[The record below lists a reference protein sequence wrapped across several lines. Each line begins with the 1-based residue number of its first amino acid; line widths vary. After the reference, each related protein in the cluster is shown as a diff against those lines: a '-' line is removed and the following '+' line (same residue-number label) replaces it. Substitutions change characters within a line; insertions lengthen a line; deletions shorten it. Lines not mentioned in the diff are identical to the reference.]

1 MTSDKKNVSLL
12 AELFVKKGLS
22 DIIISPG
29 SRNAPIVI
37 AFAGKHGVNAL
48 SIVDERSAGFF
59 ALGMAQQSGKAVA
72 VACTSGSAALNYAPA
87 IAEAYYQKIPLL
99 VLTADRPPELI
110 ERGYGQIIRQKE
122 VYKNY
127 IKASFELPV
136 DIEDEETFKN
146 TERMINEAINLTQFP
161 EPGPVHINIPFREPL
176 YGLTDELLQAEV
188 IDYEKEPVNTEQYI
202 SELADVFRKYDNIL
216 IIAGQQQKDEEFNT
230 LLSTIV
236 AKNVVV
242 LSETTS
248 NMHDDRFIDCID
260 NVISTIEA
268 NEASNFQPE
277 VLLTFGGQVVSKMVK
292 KFLRDHPPKEHWH
305 ISPSGEPMDT
315 YFRLKRTVAANPK
328 QVFSELLKILPE
340 SSSTFYNTWQQRKE
354 LLVQRKNKYLGAIP
368 YSDLQ
373 VFDFLLK
380 HLPDRTNLHLGNSTP
395 VRYSQLFGSQKKFTY
410 FSNRGVSGIDGQVS
424 TAAGNAYANTDLHVV
439 ITGDLGFLYD
449 SNALMNHYLKPNLKI
464 IVINNAGGGIFRFI
478 DGPAE
483 SGHLEKF
490 FEAKHDWKAEKIAK
504 AFSLNYYNA
513 ENMDQFGVSFTNFM
527 ADQKAPAVLEIF
539 TPAVKNGEILKGYFA
554 YLKSKSV

>member
-12 AELFVKKGLS
+12 ANLFVKKGLS

-37 AFAGKHGVNAL
+37 AFVDKPGIHAL

-87 IAEAYYQKIPLL
+87 ISEAYYQKIPLL

-127 IKASFELPV
+127 IKASFEMPV
-136 DIEDEETFKN
+136 EIEDEDTMQETVQL
-146 TERMINEAINLTQFP
+146 INEAINLTQYP

-176 YGLTDELLQAEV
+176 YGVTEELLQAAV
-188 IDYEKEPVNTEQYI
+188 INYTKEPVNTEQHFN
-202 SELADVFRKYDNIL
+202 ELAFVFRKYNNIL
-216 IIAGQQQKDEEFNT
+216 IIAGQQQKDVEFNT
-230 LLSTIV
+230 LLFNIA

-268 NEASNFQPE
+268 DEASNFQPE
-277 VLLTFGGQVVSKMVK
+277 LLLTFGGQVVSKMVK
-292 KFLRDHPPKEHWH
+292 KFLRDHPPVEHWH

-315 YFRLKRTVAANPK
+315 YFRLKRTVTAKPN
-328 QVFSELLKILPE
+328 QLFSELIKVLPE
-340 SSSTFYNTWQQRKE
+340 KSSVYFNTWRQRKE
-354 LLVQRKNKYLGAIP
+354 LLVQRKNKYLGTIP

-380 HLPDRTNLHLGNSTP
+380 HLPDHTNLHLGNSTP
-395 VRYSQLFGSQKKFTY
+395 VRYSQLFGSDKKFTY

-424 TAAGNAYANTDLHVV
+424 TTAGNAYTDEGLHVL

-478 DGPAE
+478 DGPE
-483 SGHLEKF
+483 QSGHLETF
-490 FEAKHDWKAEKIAK
+490 FEAKHDWRAEKIAE
-504 AFSLNYYNA
+504 AFSLNYYKA
-513 ENMDQFGVSFTNFM
+513 ENMDQLVASFANFIN
-527 ADQKAPAVLEIF
+527 DQNVPAVLEIF
-539 TPAVKNGEILKGYFA
+539 TPNKKNAEILKAYFEF
-554 YLKSKSV
+554 LKV

>member
-12 AELFVKKGLS
+12 ASLFAKKGLS

-37 AFAGKHGVNAL
+37 AFADKPGINAL
-48 SIVDERSAGFF
+48 TIVDERSAGFF
-59 ALGMAQQSGKAVA
+59 ALGMAQQLGKAVA

-136 DIEDEETFKN
+136 DIEDDLTFKE
-146 TERMINEAINLTQFP
+146 TEQIINEAINLTQYP

-176 YGLTDELLQAEV
+176 YGASVDQVE
-188 IDYEKEPVNTEQYI
+188 TEAFSYRMNHL
-202 SELADVFRKYDNIL
+202 ELAPVVNELSDTCRKYDKIM
-216 IIAGQQQKDEEFNT
+216 IIAGQQPGDAALNNI
-230 LLSTIV
+230 LSAIV
-236 AKNVVV
+236 TRNVVL

-248 NMHDDRFIDCID
+248 NLHDDRFIDCID
-260 NVISTIEA
+260 NIIATIEA
-268 NEASNFQPE
+268 DAALNFQPDL
-277 VLLTFGGQVVSKMVK
+277 LLTFGGQVVSKMVK
-292 KFLRDHPPKEHWH
+292 KFLRDYPPAEHWH

-315 YFRLKRTVAANPK
+315 YFRLKRTVTAKPK
-328 QVFSELLKILPE
+328 QVFSKLLEVLPE
-340 SSSTFYNTWQQRKE
+340 KSSVYFNTWRQRKE
-354 LLVQRKNKYLGAIP
+354 LLVQRKNNYLRTIP

-373 VFDFLLK
+373 VFDFLLN
-380 HLPDRTNLHLGNSTP
+380 HLPDHTNLHLGNSTP
-395 VRYSQLFGSQKKFTY
+395 VRYSQLFGSNQKFSY

-424 TAAGNAYANTDLHVV
+424 TTAGNAYPNDDLHVL

-449 SNALMNHYLKPNLKI
+449 SNALMNHYLKPNFKI

-478 DGPAE
+478 DGPE
-483 SGHLEKF
+483 QSGHLETF
-490 FEAKHDWKAEKIAK
+490 FEAKHDWKAEKIAE
-504 AFSLNYYNA
+504 AFRLNYYKA
-513 ENMDQFGVSFTNFM
+513 ENMDQLVVSFADFIN
-527 ADQKAPAVLEIF
+527 DQKAPAVLEIF
-539 TPAVKNGEILKGYFA
+539 TPNKKNAEILKAYFDF
-554 YLKSKSV
+554 LKV